1 MRSPNVL
8 MQRLSAADPAR
19 GAIVERDRAEAL
31 LERVLAVR
39 QAPARAGPRQRPR
52 RRRASFAIAVLVLL
66 LLTAAALAAAG
77 VIRLGAPAKSP
88 VELTTPRIGLGAVRP
103 GSARLLSV
111 ATPDPVGGPPWG
123 IRVVST
129 TRGVGCIEVGRVLNG
144 RLGAIGQDGAFGNDG
159 RFHAFPSSGLFAG
172 AVCGNLDANGRLF
185 DTVDADVVPASGD
198 PGDGSCVTPP
208 PRGARILGPN
218 ASRICPAAQVRV
230 LSYGLL
236 GPEARRVTYT
246 LDGHRHTLTPT
257 GPEGAYLI
265 VTTFRGGGRTPAFAG
280 GSVMPLPWSSPI
292 DTITYRDGTVCR
304 IASTKPVTLAGQCK
318 PPGYVPIR
326 QHAPTHAQ
334 VEATIHAR
342 VVATPPA
349 SVSELGS
356 RRAILVSFI
365 ARVAVT
371 KASSAYELVEDT
383 SSPQAVF
390 VETKKDIPAGETVSW
405 LLPAPMA
412 GIYSGKVTLGFGV
425 APAYPVYTYAPGP
438 VVGHFRVRV
447 P

>member
-1 MRSPNVL
+1 
-8 MQRLSAADPAR
+8 
-19 GAIVERDRAEAL
+19 L
-31 LERVLAVR
+31 L
-39 QAPARAGPRQRPR
+39 
-52 RRRASFAIAVLVLL
+52 LVL
-66 LLTAAALAAAG
+66 TAGALAAAG
-77 VIRLGAPAKSP
+77 VIRLGAAAKSP
-88 VELTTPRIGLGAVRP
+88 VELTTPRVGLGALRP

-111 ATPDPVGGPPWG
+111 ATADPVGGPPWG

-144 RLGAIGQDGAFGNDG
+144 RLGAIGQGGAFGNDG
-159 RFHAFPSSGLFAG
+159 RFHAFPASGLFAG
-172 AVCGNLDANGRLF
+172 AACGNLDANGRLF
-185 DTVDADVVPASGD
+185 DTVDVDVVPASGD

-208 PRGARILGPN
+208 PRGVRILGPD
-218 ASRICPAAQVRV
+218 ASRFCPAAQVRV

-246 LDGHRHTLTPT
+246 LDGHRHTLTPAR
-257 GPEGAYLI
+257 PEGAYLI
-265 VTTFRGGGRTPAFAG
+265 VTTSRSGSRTPASTG

-318 PPGYVPIR
+318 PPGYAPIQLR
-326 QHAPTHAQ
+326 RVTHAQ
-334 VEATIHAR
+334 VAAAIHAR
-342 VVATPPA
+342 VVPTPQA
-349 SVSELGS
+349 KVSELGS
-356 RRAILVSFI
+356 RRAILVSFV
-365 ARVAVT
+365 ARAAVT

-383 SSPQAVF
+383 SSPLAVF
-390 VETKKDIPAGETVSW
+390 VETKEDIPAGATVSW
-405 LLPAPMA
+405 LLPVPRA

-438 VVGHFRVRV
+438 VVGHFHIRV

>member
-1 MRSPNVL
+1 L
-8 MQRLSAADPAR
+8 
-19 GAIVERDRAEAL
+19 
-31 LERVLAVR
+31 
-39 QAPARAGPRQRPR
+39 
-52 RRRASFAIAVLVLL
+52 LL
-66 LLTAAALAAAG
+66 LLTAGALAAAG
-77 VIRLGAPAKSP
+77 VIELGAPATSP
-88 VELTTPRIGLGAVRP
+88 VELTTPRLGLGALRP

-111 ATPDPVGGPPWG
+111 ASADPVSGPPWG

-185 DTVDADVVPASGD
+185 DTVDADVAPASGD

-208 PRGARILGPN
+208 PSGVRILGPT
-218 ASRICPAAQVRV
+218 ASRICSTPQVRV

-236 GPEARRVTYT
+236 GPEARRITYT
-246 LDGHRHTLTPT
+246 LDGHRHTLPTT

-265 VTTFRGGGRTPAFAG
+265 VTTFRSGSRTPAFAG
-280 GSVMPLPWSSPI
+280 GSVMPLPWTSPI
-292 DTITYRDGTVCR
+292 NTITYRDGTVCH
-304 IASTKPVTLAGQCK
+304 IASTKAVTLAGQCK

-326 QHAPTHAQ
+326 LHPPTHAQ

-342 VVATPPA
+342 VVSTPQAT
-349 SVSELGS
+349 VSELGS
-356 RRAILVSFI
+356 RRAILVSFT

-390 VETKKDIPAGETVSW
+390 VETKKDIAVGETVSW

-438 VVGHFRVRV
+438 LVGQFRVRV